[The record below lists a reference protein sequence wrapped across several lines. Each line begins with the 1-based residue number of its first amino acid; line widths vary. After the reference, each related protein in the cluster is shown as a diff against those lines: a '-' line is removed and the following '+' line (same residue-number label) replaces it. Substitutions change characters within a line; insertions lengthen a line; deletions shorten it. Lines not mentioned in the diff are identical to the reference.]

1 MQNVF
6 IGKGNLGG
14 PVELKRLD
22 GRNGEFVVASMR
34 VMFARWGQN
43 EQGDLEQVGGFWREV
58 EIYGEKAEACARHLK
73 KGARVLVMGE
83 ERDFMATDKETGEQV
98 QVQVI
103 KIVADDVALQL
114 SRIESIVFQPS
125 RAKEEVPA

>member
-1 MQNVF
+1 MQNMF
-6 IGKGNLGG
+6 IGKGNLGDS
-14 PVELKRLD
+14 PELKRLN
-22 GRNGEFVVASMR
+22 GRNGEFVVATMR

-58 EIYGEKAEACARHLK
+58 EIYGEKAEACAKHLK
-73 KGARVLVMGE
+73 KGARVLVLGE
-83 ERDFMATDKETGEQV
+83 ERDFMANDKDSGE

-114 SRIESIVFQPS
+114 SRIESITFQQA
-125 RAKEEVPA
+125 RAREEAPA

>member
-1 MQNVF
+1 MQNMF

-14 PVELKRLD
+14 PVELKRL
-22 GRNGEFVVASMR
+22 NGKSGDEFVVATMR

-43 EQGDLEQVGGFWREV
+43 AQGELEQVGGFWREV
-58 EIYGEKAEACARHLK
+58 EIYGEKAEACAKHLK

-83 ERDFMATDKETGEQV
+83 ERDFMATDKETSE

-114 SRIESIVFQPS
+114 SRIESITFQKS
-125 RAKEEVPA
+125 RSQEEVLA

>member
-1 MQNVF
+1 MQNMF
-6 IGKGNLGG
+6 IGKGNLGDS
-14 PVELKRLD
+14 PELKRVN

-58 EIYGEKAEACARHLK
+58 EIYGEKAEACAKHLK
-73 KGARVLVMGE
+73 KGARVLVLGE
-83 ERDFMATDKETGEQV
+83 ERDFMANDKDTGE

-114 SRIESIVFQPS
+114 SRIESITFQQS
-125 RAKEEVPA
+125 RAREEVPA

>member
-1 MQNVF
+1 MQNMF
-6 IGKGNLGG
+6 IGKGNLGDS
-14 PVELKRLD
+14 PELKRVN

-58 EIYGEKAEACARHLK
+58 EIYGEKAEACAKHLK
-73 KGARVLVMGE
+73 KGARVLVLGE
-83 ERDFMATDKETGEQV
+83 ERDFMANDKDSGE

-114 SRIESIVFQPS
+114 SRIESITFQQS
-125 RAKEEVPA
+125 RAREEVPA

>member
-1 MQNVF
+1 
-6 IGKGNLGG
+6 
-14 PVELKRLD
+14 
-22 GRNGEFVVASMR
+22 
-34 VMFARWGQN
+34 
-43 EQGDLEQVGGFWREV
+43 
-58 EIYGEKAEACARHLK
+58 
-73 KGARVLVMGE
+73 MGE
-83 ERDFMATDKETGEQV
+83 ERDFMATDKETGE

>member
-1 MQNVF
+1 MQNMF

-98 QVQVI
+98 QVI

-125 RAKEEVPA
+125 RPKEEVPA